1 MIVFQPCIILTN
13 SLVGE
18 CEEDDPD
25 PPEVT
30 KHSKHDVAPICPLK
44 IFPVSIPNVASS
56 CQDSSASIYLGNQA
70 GNIFMVED
78 LLMGAG
84 WRVEHD
90 WFSCQQSCPSECSE
104 EFPQLPVNSV
114 QH

>member
-1 MIVFQPCIILTN
+1 MRRSLQVLILRKDSNSCRELLWSYFNLVLFIQIVL
-13 SLVGE
+13 LVN
-18 CEEDDPD
+18 EEDDPD
-25 PPEVT
+25 PPVVT

-78 LLMGAG
+78 LLMGVG
-84 WRVEHD
+84 
-90 WFSCQQSCPSECSE
+90 
-104 EFPQLPVNSV
+104 
-114 QH
+114 